1 MYAYWSNKAITITLD
16 PRSGTLS
23 ERSIKAEYDK
33 EYGTLPTP
41 ERKGYTFEG
50 WYTSASGGN
59 RVTESTV
66 CKDEKDATL
75 YARWAKIY
83 VTNITLS
90 KNANETT
97 YYIGDTVKVAGAVIT
112 ATYNDGSTAEISA
125 DDSRVGK
132 NYPDMNSAGNKNV
145 TLSFGGKNYSYLI
158 SVKTPSISIN
168 GGTNGNRTSQL
179 TASYDVGNQENISI
193 NWSSSDT
200 SVATVNNGYVA
211 FNKNK
216 GSNASTVITASY
228 NYKGRTYKATRT
240 LRIEYG
246 SWSGESEN
254 YVAESDT
261 RHVHTRSKT
270 DTTESESASLNGWTR
285 TGERKVYTG
294 EWESGHRRDTEMP
307 SDTGDA
313 EWQLDHTDYHY
324 WHYHNK
330 YDNGSHIDSIPI
342 NTFGMCD
349 FYSTEEGIQSSDIT
363 DKGGRGLGYSLSVNV
378 HKCHWNW
385 TGYWREKTIY
395 ITAALIKKSI
405 HIAEPIQHIH
415 IVILNITI
423 RI

>member
-1 MYAYWSNKAITITLD
+1 M
-16 PRSGTLS
+16 
-23 ERSIKAEYDK
+23 
-33 EYGTLPTP
+33 
-41 ERKGYTFEG
+41 
-50 WYTSASGGN
+50 
-59 RVTESTV
+59 
-66 CKDEKDATL
+66 
-75 YARWAKIY
+75 YARWAEIY

-112 ATYNDGSTAEISA
+112 ATYNDGSTSEISA

-179 TASYDVGNQENISI
+179 TASYDVGNQENIYI

-261 RHVHTRSKT
+261 RHVHTGSKT
-270 DTTESESASLNGWTR
+270 DTTESESTSLNGWTR

-294 EWESGHRRDTEMP
+294 DWEAGHRRDTEMP
-307 SDTGDA
+307 ADTGDA
-313 EWQLDHTDYHY
+313 EWQLERKEYILY
-324 WHYHNK
+324 HYHNMMGT
-330 YDNGSHIDSIPI
+330 NNWQIDSIPAQGASKSSYDERTETELPEAKSYI
-342 NTFGMCD
+342 ADRGGNNSQYKLDISKCSAHNPPNSKGWTIWWLSRTEFIYNRRPYKKIYTYSRTYTTYSYCD
-349 FYSTEEGIQSSDIT
+349 
-363 DKGGRGLGYSLSVNV
+363 
-378 HKCHWNW
+378 
-385 TGYWREKTIY
+385 
-395 ITAALIKKSI
+395 IKYYY
-405 HIAEPIQHIH
+405 
-415 IVILNITI
+415 
-423 RI
+423 

>member
-1 MYAYWSNKAITITLD
+1 MYL
-16 PRSGTLS
+16 RV
-23 ERSIKAEYDK
+23 
-33 EYGTLPTP
+33 TLPTP

-50 WYTSASGGN
+50 WYTSASGGD
-59 RVTESTV
+59 RVTESSV

-75 YARWAKIY
+75 YARWAEIY

-90 KNANETT
+90 QNANEAT

-132 NYPDMNSAGNKNV
+132 NYPDMNSAGNKNI

-228 NYKGRTYKATRT
+228 NYKGHTYKATRT

-261 RHVHTRSKT
+261 RHVHTSSKT
-270 DTTESESASLNGWTR
+270 DTTESESTSLNGWTR

-294 EWESGHRRDTEMP
+294 DWESGHIRDTEMP

-313 EWQLDHTDYHY
+313 EWQLDHTDYH

-330 YDNGSHIDSIPI
+330 YPEGGGGIDSTDI
-342 NTFGMCD
+342 NSYDKCE
-349 FYSTEEGIQSSDIT
+349 FYSAAEGKQT
-363 DKGGRGLGYSLSVNV
+363 NK
-378 HKCHWNW
+378 
-385 TGYWREKTIY
+385 
-395 ITAALIKKSI
+395 
-405 HIAEPIQHIH
+405 
-415 IVILNITI
+415 
-423 RI
+423 